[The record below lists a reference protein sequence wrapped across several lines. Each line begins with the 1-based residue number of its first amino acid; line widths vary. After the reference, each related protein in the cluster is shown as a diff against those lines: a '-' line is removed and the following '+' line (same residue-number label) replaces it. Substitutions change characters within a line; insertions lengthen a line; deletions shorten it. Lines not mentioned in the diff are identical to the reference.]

1 MTLHRGMLF
10 SVGAGLLLAAAL
22 VAPHASLDAQESKS
36 GAREKNANVDPDNP
50 FADKIVMIYEKG
62 DPSKAGVGFVLKDA
76 GFQQIKGVLFLV
88 GKCLEEREDALSGF
102 RACVP
107 LDNIGSIVEFD
118 DLDDY
123 KQFAAKLSR
132 INE

>member
-1 MTLHRGMLF
+1 M
-10 SVGAGLLLAAAL
+10 GLLLAGAL
-22 VAPHASLDAQESKS
+22 VAPRAALDAQDSKP
-36 GAREKNANVDPDNP
+36 GAREKNAQADPDNP

-76 GFQQIKGVLFLV
+76 RFTQIKGAQFLV
-88 GKCLEEREDALSGF
+88 GKCIEEREDALAGF
-102 RACVP
+102 RASVP

-123 KQFAAKLSR
+123 KQFAAKLGR
-132 INE
+132 ISE